1 MKFLVGIE
9 AQLDELHLFLS
20 PFVREKSGCVCV
32 CVCEGERAQCVCVR
46 AGYVQGC
53 VCGGWVLVIASGPK
67 GT

>member
-32 CVCEGERAQCVCVR
+32 CVCERERAQCVRVC
-46 AGYVQGC
+46 AGYVQVC